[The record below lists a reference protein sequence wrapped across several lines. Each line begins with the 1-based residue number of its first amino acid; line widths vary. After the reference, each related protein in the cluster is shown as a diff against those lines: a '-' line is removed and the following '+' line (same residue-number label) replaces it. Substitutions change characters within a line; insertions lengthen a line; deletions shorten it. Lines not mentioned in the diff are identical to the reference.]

1 MYECAVHF
9 DALHLIC
16 HVFDFSH
23 AFVILYLIVIDAIK
37 NILNLNLNISLWGLH
52 DLVDSSIMEKHR
64 TMSVYILFEYI
75 LQDSMELRRWPSYLG
90 DQELIF

>member
-23 AFVILYLIVIDAIK
+23 AFVILYLLVIDVIK
-37 NILNLNLNISLWGLH
+37 NILNLKELESVKWNH
-52 DLVDSSIMEKHR
+52 RFMFVYDL
-64 TMSVYILFEYI
+64 
-75 LQDSMELRRWPSYLG
+75 
-90 DQELIF
+90 

>member
-23 AFVILYLIVIDAIK
+23 AFVILYLLVIDASK
-37 NILNLNLNISLWGLH
+37 NILNLNLNFNVVLFSNVYH
-52 DLVDSSIMEKHR
+52 KYYSI
-64 TMSVYILFEYI
+64 
-75 LQDSMELRRWPSYLG
+75 
-90 DQELIF
+90 